1 MLLLAGYWRK
11 AWLIYGGIDAVL
23 TIREALE
30 MPVLAPALVVAG
42 RSGLDN
48 QIRWVHIVDIPDAH
62 YEWQRSGV
70 LLLTAGYGLRDQ
82 PERQAALV
90 PKLVKEGFAGMIL
103 SVGHYFDSTPDIILQ
118 KADALGF
125 PVVETPPDLLFIEVT
140 EVILE
145 NIINRQYHLLQQSN
159 QIHAEMT
166 DLVLRGGDL
175 DDLAST
181 LSEYLQRSIT
191 IEDPSFHVLAA
202 AQYGAVDEARRRSV
216 SEGRT
221 TPQVAQRLLDD
232 GIYDRLLTSMA
243 PLRVAPMPDLGMQME
258 RIVAPIIV
266 DREIHGYIWIISG
279 DHPLTDLDE
288 LAISRA
294 ATVAALI
301 MFKEQAVG
309 QAEESLRGDFF
320 EQLLKGNLKSS
331 AFLERASRFDFR
343 LDVPHQILVIHASL
357 KAGGNTGPLHQEVQ
371 TWLRERDTRAI
382 LVPRGE
388 DLILLCESTSAPSAE
403 ELADQL
409 VADLSHPACRLL
421 VGVGEAF
428 EAQGDQDTSIR
439 ASYEGAREA
448 IQIGLSLNQSE
459 GVLSFKDLGILHW
472 LYHLPLEVRT
482 ENKYLSY
489 LDSLAAYDADHNT
502 QLLKTIE
509 VYLDHGASLIDAA
522 EALYIHRNTLIHR
535 LDRIQQLIDID
546 LKDPAHRLNLHIAT
560 KSYRLFG
567 KK

>member
-1 MLLLAGYWRK
+1 MLHLAACWRK
-11 AWLIYGGIDAVL
+11 AWPIYGGIDTVL

-90 PKLVKEGFAGMIL
+90 PKLVEEGFAGMIL

-181 LSEYLQRSIT
+181 LSDYLQRSIT

-232 GIYDRLLTSMA
+232 GIYDRLLASMM

-266 DREIHGYIWIISG
+266 DREIHGYIWIIAG
-279 DHPLTDLDE
+279 DHPLKDLDE

-301 MFKEQAVG
+301 MFKEQSVR

-320 EQLLKGNLKSS
+320 EQLLKGNLNSS
-331 AFLERASRFDFR
+331 AFLEQASRFDFR
-343 LDVPHQILVIHASL
+343 LDAAHQILVVHASL
-357 KAGGNTGPLHQEVQ
+357 KAGGNAGSLHQEVQ
-371 TWLRERDTRAI
+371 TWLKDRNAPAL

-388 DLILLCESTSAPSAE
+388 DLILLCESTGAPSVD
-403 ELADQL
+403 ELADEL
-409 VADLSHPACRLL
+409 VAGLSHPACRLL
-421 VGVGEAF
+421 VGVGGTF
-428 EAQGDQDTSIR
+428 EDQGDQDANIR
-439 ASYEGAREA
+439 GIYEGAREA
-448 IQIGLSLNQSE
+448 IHIGLSLGQRE
-459 GVLSFKDLGILHW
+459 GVLSYKDLGILHW
-472 LYHLPLEVRT
+472 LYHLPPEVRN

-489 LDSLAAYDADHNT
+489 LDDLSAYDAGHNT
-502 QLLKTIE
+502 QLLKTVE
-509 VYLDHGASLIDAA
+509 VYLDHGGSLIDAA

-535 LDRIQQLIDID
+535 LDRIQQLTDID
-546 LKDPAHRLNLHIAT
+546 LKDPIHRLNLHVAT

>member
-1 MLLLAGYWRK
+1 M
-11 AWLIYGGIDAVL
+11 L

-30 MPVLAPALVVAG
+30 MPVLAPASVVAG

-82 PERQAALV
+82 PERQATLV
-90 PKLVKEGFAGMIL
+90 PKLVEEGFAGMIL
-103 SVGHYFDSTPDIILQ
+103 SVGHYFDATPEIILQ
-118 KADALGF
+118 EADALGF

-145 NIINRQYHLLQQSN
+145 NIINRQYQLLQQSN

-181 LSEYLQRSIT
+181 LSDYLQRSIT

-202 AQYGAVDEARRRSV
+202 AQHGAVDEARRRSV

-232 GIYDRLLTSMA
+232 GIYDRLLSSMA

-266 DREIHGYIWIISG
+266 DREIHGYIWIIAG
-279 DHPLTDLDE
+279 DHPLADLDE

-301 MFKEQAVG
+301 MFKEQSVR

-320 EQLLKGNLKSS
+320 EQLLKGNLNSS
-331 AFLERASRFDFR
+331 AFLEQASRFDFS
-343 LDVPHQILVIHASL
+343 LDLPHQILVIHASL
-357 KAGGNTGPLHQEVQ
+357 KAGGNAGSLHQSVQ
-371 TWLRERDTRAI
+371 IWLRDREARAL
-382 LVPRGE
+382 LVPRHE
-388 DLILLCESTSAPSAE
+388 DLILLFESTGATGAE
-403 ELADQL
+403 ELAENL

-421 VGVGEAF
+421 VGVGNAF
-428 EAQGDQDTSIR
+428 EAEGDQDTSIR
-439 ASYEGAREA
+439 DSYEGAREA
-448 IQIGLSLNQSE
+448 IQIGLAFGQHE
-459 GVLSFKDLGILHW
+459 GVLSFRDLGILHW
-472 LYHLPLEVRT
+472 LYHLPPEVRT

-489 LDSLAAYDADHNT
+489 LDDLVAYDAGHNT
-502 QLLKTIE
+502 ELLKTVE

-535 LDRIQQLIDID
+535 LDRIQALTD
-546 LKDPAHRLNLHIAT
+546 LDLRDPTHRLNLHVAT
-560 KSYRLFG
+560 KSYRLHS